1 MEIFG
6 TNEGTPSTLNPN
18 KNIRVRIAYE
28 DGVSI
33 SEPTRQVVLVSAGW
47 VIVSVKAG
55 CRFNNEQE
63 VIDAVTSL
71 VIRETKTFIEATINA
86 PSNFPPMME
95 KSVQIMM
102 KDKEFKAMICDK
114 VESELDLVV
123 NREDTGIRIR
133 ENTATRE
140 ASKQLQAERDAAQQ
154 RQMDAAMGDLSQYQQ
169 DYVIYQGMVAQCSP
183 IPSTPVARLIVPFK
197 SGTSK
202 LVFRNNTNRMV
213 TGIEVEGVVAVDV
226 SKIDPASYATRLS
239 SITDLVVA
247 RMNVVLMDFADVDVL
262 SLNTKIGEICSK
274 TYQQLVDNGETVLG
288 IQIGRMYLTGEEKKK
303 YDYAMQRRKQ
313 MEELSDPTKMAAMIQ
328 EQQRMLRESKLA
340 AWRAQGLT
348 PLQGAQKE
356 VDAIN
361 KLNTGAN
368 RTMTAKDVLATLGL
382 DENGNVIE
390 QPGAPGAAPSAPQV
404 PMGQP
409 QAAPMAAPAA
419 PEAPQAPMAPVAGA
433 AAAAAAAGSPRPKF
447 CQNCGNPLPPVGAF
461 CQQCGSKI

>member
-1 MEIFG
+1 MGIFG

-95 KSVQIMM
+95 KFVQIMM

-133 ENTATRE
+133 ENTATKE
-140 ASKQLQAERDAAQQ
+140 ASKQLQAEREAAQQ

-169 DYVIYQGMVAQCSP
+169 DYVIYQGMVAQCRP

-213 TGIEVEGVVAVDV
+213 TGLEEEGVVAVDV

-239 SITDLVVA
+239 SIADLVVA
-247 RMNVVLMDFADVDVL
+247 RMNMVLMDFADVDVL

-313 MEELSDPTKMAAMIQ
+313 MEELSDPTKAAAMIR
-328 EQQRMLRESKLA
+328 EQQRMLRENKLA
-340 AWRAQGLT
+340 MWRAQGLT
-348 PLQGAQKE
+348 PLQGAQQEADTISKMNNG
-356 VDAIN
+356 VH
-361 KLNTGAN
+361 
-368 RTMTAKDVLATLGL
+368 RTLTAKEILATLGL
-382 DENGNVIE
+382 DENGNEIDP
-390 QPGAPGAAPSAPQV
+390 QGAPGAAPSAPQV

-409 QAAPMAAPAA
+409 QAAPAAPA
-419 PEAPQAPMAPVAGA
+419 APQAPMAPVAGA

-447 CQNCGNPLPPVGAF
+447 CQNCGQPLPPVGAF